1 FMFFFSSRRRHT
13 RFSRDWS
20 SDVWS
25 SDLVFRPVGL
35 FVRGEG
41 PASRGRRPQ
50 ENLKNSRRGNMNDN
64 IRQYARA
71 ARLALAAALGLALCG
86 PPALAQSQ
94 DGSLAGQSVPGAEVT
109 VRNPNTGFTR
119 TVTAGADG
127 SFRFPFL
134 PVGEYL
140 IEARRNGETIAQ
152 PAPVT
157 VFLGKTTH
165 VNAGSQDL
173 DVIQVVGSRTPA
185 AIHVTS

>member
-71 ARLALAAALGLALCG
+71 ARLALAAALGLALRSEERRVG
-86 PPALAQSQ
+86 RE
-94 DGSLAGQSVPGAEVT
+94 GRGGGGAVC
-109 VRNPNTGFTR
+109 RR
-119 TVTAGADG
+119 
-127 SFRFPFL
+127 
-134 PVGEYL
+134 GEWG
-140 IEARRNGETIAQ
+140 GE
-152 PAPVT
+152 
-157 VFLGKTTH
+157 
-165 VNAGSQDL
+165 
-173 DVIQVVGSRTPA
+173 
-185 AIHVTS
+185 